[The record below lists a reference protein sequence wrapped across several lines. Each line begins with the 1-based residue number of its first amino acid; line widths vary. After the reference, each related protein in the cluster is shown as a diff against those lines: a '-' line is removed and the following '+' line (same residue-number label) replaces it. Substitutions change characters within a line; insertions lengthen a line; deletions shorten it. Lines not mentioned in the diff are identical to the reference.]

1 MTEHLSQPVI
11 ELYRERALS
20 PTELIAADDHLGG
33 CEACRGRLENKA
45 AWRAAAASLSEG
57 LQVSLGSEPEHLS
70 YEQLAAYVDR
80 EADAVEREIIES
92 HLSHCRECVEQF
104 EELRAFAAQLSTY
117 PEKEYA
123 PAAQPTL
130 LERLRKFLGL
140 QSLSLP
146 SLALGL
152 ASAAALLLVALPAVL
167 IWRGMKSPTDVAVK
181 APVASQPDTPA
192 GASSPTPHPTA
203 SLPQSANGGGTV
215 PRDDNSGAP
224 ASALVALSD
233 GGGQIALGAD
243 GQLVGAESLAAADRQ
258 KVVSALKSRSVSV
271 PASLSELGGAQSALM
286 GGPAERTFALV
297 SPVAKV
303 VASDRPVLR
312 WQPLAGAESYRVE
325 ITDPAAN
332 YREVATSPAL
342 GATEWRVSGPLERGR
357 VYSWQVVA
365 LKGGEEIKAPS
376 PDAPEAKF
384 KVLEQPKLSEL
395 ERAKKNYAGQHLI
408 LGLLYAQAGLLDE
421 AERELRALV
430 AANPNSAEAKSLLR
444 SVRAKKRGS

>member
-11 ELYRERALS
+11 ELYRERSLPPA
-20 PTELIAADDHLGG
+20 ELIAADDHLGE
-33 CEACRGRLENKA
+33 CEACRGRLEGKA
-45 AWRAAAASLSEG
+45 AWRAAAASLGED
-57 LQVSLGSEPEHLS
+57 LRAALAVEPEHLR

-117 PEKEYA
+117 PEKQYA
-123 PAAQPTL
+123 PAAPPTL

-140 QSLSLP
+140 ESLSLP

-152 ASAAALLLVALPAVL
+152 ASAAALLLVALPTVVV
-167 IWRGMKSPTDVAVK
+167 WRVTKSPTKIAVN
-181 APVASQPDTPA
+181 APA
-192 GASSPTPHPTA
+192 ASSPTPQPTVEPTA
-203 SLPQSANGGGTV
+203 SPDSGGTV

-224 ASALVALSD
+224 ALAALSD

-243 GQLVGAESLAAADRQ
+243 GRLVGAESLSAADRQ
-258 KVVSALKSRSVSV
+258 RVVSALKSKSVSV

-286 GGPAERTFALV
+286 GSGAERTFALV

-303 VASDRPVLR
+303 VASDRPLLR

-325 ITDPAAN
+325 ITDPEAN

-342 GATEWRVSGPLERGR
+342 SATEWRVNHSLERGR
-357 VYSWQVVA
+357 VYTWQVVA
-365 LKGGEEIKAPS
+365 LKGGEEVKAPS

-384 KVLEQPKLSEL
+384 KVLERAKLNEL
-395 ERAKKNYAGQHLI
+395 ERAKKNYAGQRLI

-430 AANPNSAEAKSLLR
+430 AANPNSAEAKGLLR
-444 SVRAKKRGS
+444 SVRAKKRGK